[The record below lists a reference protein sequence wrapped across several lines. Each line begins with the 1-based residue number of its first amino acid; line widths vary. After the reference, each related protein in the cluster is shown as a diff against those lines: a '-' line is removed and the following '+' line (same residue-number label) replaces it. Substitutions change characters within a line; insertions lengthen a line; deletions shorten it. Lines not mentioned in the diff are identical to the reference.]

1 MASFTNLL
9 TNPGRL
15 FIDKTKYIEVLDK
28 VGDYSYMFLRPR
40 RFGKSTFLDTLCKYY
55 DIAERDLFQSLFGGL
70 YIGKNPTKYRN
81 AYLVLVLDLS
91 TIDIS
96 GDIDSAKL
104 NFHQT
109 INANLKAF
117 LSKYQPFLGDG
128 WTLDTVLEDN
138 ASVSLHNVFVSEY
151 SS

>member
-81 AYLVLVLDLS
+81 AHLVLGLDLS